1 MNKIPSDNVCKPGI
15 REAGMQSGFTLL
27 ELILSMTI
35 LSMVSLLIGSGF
47 HLGLRYWDLGDKEIL
62 ETQRL
67 RALSGLMSQGLKSAY
82 PYKME
87 IDDEKVVLFE
97 GEKDS
102 VLFVTT
108 SVEPYEGG
116 FKWVSYTYKEDGVLL
131 YNEGILPDK
140 DVLDKVSKNE
150 EILDE
155 EIREVTFEYLS
166 PEDEDWQESW
176 ELSDELPAA
185 VRVNIEHYPPF
196 LITVPMSLQNKKE
209 EKDKSGGFG

>member
-1 MNKIPSDNVCKPGI
+1 MNKIPSDNVCKPGT
-15 REAGMQSGFTLL
+15 RQAGMQSGFTLL

-67 RALSGLMSQGLKSAY
+67 RALSGLMSQGMKSAY
-82 PYKME
+82 PYKMK

-108 SVEPYEGG
+108 SVEPHEGG

-140 DVLDKVSKNE
+140 DVLDKVSKDE
-150 EILDE
+150 EILDK

-166 PEDEDWQESW
+166 PEDEEWQESW

-185 VRVNIEHYPPF
+185 VRVSIEHYPPF

>member
-1 MNKIPSDNVCKPGI
+1 M
-15 REAGMQSGFTLL
+15 GMQSGFTLL

-47 HLGLRYWDLGDKEIL
+47 HLGLKYWNLGDKEIL

-67 RALSGLMSQGLKSAY
+67 RALSGLMSQGLKSSF

-108 SVEPYEGG
+108 SVEPDVGG
-116 FKWVSYTYKEDGVLL
+116 FKWVRYTYDDGTLL

-140 DVLDKVSKNE
+140 DVLEKISKNE
-150 EILDE
+150 EVLDK
-155 EIREVTFEYLS
+155 EIHEVTFEFLS
-166 PEDEDWQESW
+166 PEDEDWQDSW

-185 VRVNIEHYPPF
+185 VRVNIEYYPPF
-196 LITVPMSLQNKKE
+196 LITIPISLQNKKE
-209 EKDKSGGFG
+209 EKDKSEGFA

>member
-1 MNKIPSDNVCKPGI
+1 MNKIPSQRVRTSRALRKGNH
-15 REAGMQSGFTLL
+15 SGFTLL

-47 HLGLRYWDLGDKEIL
+47 HLGLKYWNLGDKEIL

-67 RALSGLMSQGLKSAY
+67 RALSGLMSQGLKSAF

-108 SVEPYEGG
+108 SVEPDEGG
-116 FKWVSYTYKEDGVLL
+116 FKWIRYTYDEGTLL

-140 DVLDKVSKNE
+140 EVLDKISKNE
-150 EILDE
+150 EILDKE
-155 EIREVTFEYLS
+155 MHEVTFEFLS

-176 ELSDELPAA
+176 EPSDELPAA
-185 VRVNIEHYPPF
+185 VRITIEYYPPF
-196 LITVPMSLQNKKE
+196 LITIPISLQKKKE
-209 EKDKSGGFG
+209 EKDKSEGFA